1 MDIVRVRALGDLDQR
16 IELVVVVP
24 VAFACGT
31 TLGNVEV
38 SIISLGDTRESATI
52 IELDVDARQG

>member
-38 SIISLGDTRESATI
+38 SIGSLDDTIST
-52 IELDVDARQG
+52 